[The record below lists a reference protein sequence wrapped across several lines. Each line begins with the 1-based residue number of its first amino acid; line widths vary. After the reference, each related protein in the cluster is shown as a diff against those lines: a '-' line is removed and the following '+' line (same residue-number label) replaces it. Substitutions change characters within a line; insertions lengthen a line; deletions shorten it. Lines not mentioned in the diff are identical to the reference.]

1 MKTPLEYIENK
12 YPIIPCYKNERRPI
26 GDKWEDKP
34 TGQLDR
40 FNPGDNIGI
49 HLLGYIDIDV
59 DNIVCHKFLKK
70 IKTLG
75 CAVYGR
81 KSNPE
86 SHLLFIGSTQ
96 YKKFVMHKS
105 LETWW
110 SSHRKKSTI

>member
-26 GDKWEDKP
+26 GEKWEDKP

-75 CAVYGR
+75 CAVLELLLECMVFFSQLNQTR
-81 KSNPE
+81 PFL
-86 SHLLFIGSTQ
+86 HL
-96 YKKFVMHKS
+96 HK
-105 LETWW
+105 
-110 SSHRKKSTI
+110 